1 VLHYKTGRTN
11 SIEYAGPPDDLQE
24 HSIQDAKLGGAATG
38 GGDSTHGLW
47 FPLIAKHLACMVAS
61 SATAEHVLDV
71 LTHMNLSQGII
82 PDEVC
87 LSPPPSLLPKRKTII
102 DMGTLL
108 ALGLLLVVA
117 VSHGCVG

>member
-1 VLHYKTGRTN
+1 MSCEASAAKVFYSIEKQADWSELHAYCRTD

-38 GGDSTHGLW
+38 GGDSTHGLR
-47 FPLIAKHLACMVAS
+47 FPLIAKRLACMVAF
-61 SATAEHVLDV
+61 SATAEHVLNI

-87 LSPPPSLLPKRKTII
+87 LSPPPSLLPKR
-102 DMGTLL
+102 
-108 ALGLLLVVA
+108 
-117 VSHGCVG
+117 